1 MTDAKMNPVAHSSL
15 PQNEASSEIRIVGI
29 NTDKT
34 RKIGGSE
41 AIYHVYFSLSE
52 NPPGAWRS
60 AFGEEWK
67 TLGTTRP
74 ELRHAAGIDGEFLFV
89 ECSLGEVAEV
99 LFPALKQAVATTN
112 TSYRNHV
119 RQEERDRTRK
129 ESAWKDE
136 RKLVEEM
143 ARPLDFE

>member
-1 MTDAKMNPVAHSSL
+1 MTDASDIVH
-15 PQNEASSEIRIVGI
+15 ASSPPSEETSAIRIVGI

-34 RKIGGSE
+34 RKVGGSE

-67 TLGTTRP
+67 ALGTTRP

-112 TSYRNHV
+112 ASYRNHV
-119 RQEERDRTRK
+119 RQEERERTRK
-129 ESAWKDE
+129 ETAWKDE

-143 ARPLDFE
+143 ARSLNFE